1 MKRFSISYPE
11 LCLAAICSLLL
22 ATHAARAHT
31 LPVSTLK
38 LVPSATYLHLELM
51 LNPFELTFFSELD
64 ANRDGRLE
72 VGEWDGQGEAIA
84 LRILENLKLRVND
97 QPVVAE
103 IAGLVQNYESHH
115 IFVRAHFAVDARSA
129 RVSIESQLTTVTSGS
144 HVTQVTFGTGERVQA
159 ARLDMQSNKVTFEP
173 FEPVEEPSS
182 SAPGPMARDGAPT
195 LSAFNANEAAVVALL
210 GLLLLAGIP
219 PAVFSVLFTRHR
231 AHGRELAHTA
241 HHPATAGIH

>member
-1 MKRFSISYPE
+1 MKRPSNLYSR
-11 LCLAAICSLLL
+11 LCLVAFCSMLL

-31 LPVSTLK
+31 QPVSTLR

-64 ANRDGRLE
+64 ANRDGRLD

-103 IAGLVQNYESHH
+103 IAGLVQTYESHH
-115 IFVRAHFAVDARSA
+115 IFVRAHFGVDARNA

-144 HVTQVTFGTGERVQA
+144 HATQVTFGTGERVQTT
-159 ARLDMQSNKVTFEP
+159 RLDMQSNKATFEP
-173 FEPVEEPSS
+173 FQPVDAPSS
-182 SAPGPMARDGAPT
+182 SRPVAIASDGTRT
-195 LSAFNANEAAVVALL
+195 LSVFKANEAAVVALL

-231 AHGRELAHTA
+231 ARGRELAHTT
-241 HHPATAGIH
+241 HHPATAGIR